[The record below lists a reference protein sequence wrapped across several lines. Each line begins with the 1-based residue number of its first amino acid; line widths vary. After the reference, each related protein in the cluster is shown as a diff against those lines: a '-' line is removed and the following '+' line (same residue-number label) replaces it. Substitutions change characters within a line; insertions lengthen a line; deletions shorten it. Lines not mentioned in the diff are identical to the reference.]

1 MDTRG
6 FLDQILQSGKEMADK
21 GQDFVEN
28 KFGMPAE
35 GEQRDAMVSGMKKGA
50 LGGGLLALL
59 LGTGAGR
66 RLGGSA
72 LKIGGLAALG
82 GLAYKAYK
90 DYTQKQGG
98 EVTDKSLEDLAGPE
112 ADARSVQLIRAMI
125 SAAKADGHI
134 DAGERENIKRQ
145 IDELDLE
152 SDFADLLRFEI
163 DKPVDVRA
171 IARGAD
177 SPASAAETY
186 LASLMVIDV
195 DNDAE
200 RQYLRDLATALGLSD
215 DYASQLEAA
224 ALS

>member
-72 LKIGGLAALG
+72 LKIGGLAVLG

-145 IDELDLE
+145 INELDLE

-171 IARGAD
+171 IAR
-177 SPASAAETY
+177 
-186 LASLMVIDV
+186 
-195 DNDAE
+195 
-200 RQYLRDLATALGLSD
+200 ALIHPPRPPKPILPR
-215 DYASQLEAA
+215 
-224 ALS
+224 